1 MIAHTVPYRRPLATV
16 ACVPEPLERITLTG
30 HHVQLEPLALEHVDG
45 LVAASTIERDTY
57 DYTDVPADKAA
68 MTTYVERLLDDHAHG
83 RVLPFAQRRL
93 DTGALAGCTR
103 YMDIRWWRGRDDP
116 DEIEIGGT
124 WLASSAQRTP
134 INTEAKYLLL
144 SNAFERYGV
153 WRVAICTDEDNAR
166 SRVAIERIGATF
178 EGILRNHRLRY
189 NTPQPEPRN
198 TAVYSIV
205 RDEWPLIKQGLEQR
219 LAPLA

>member
-1 MIAHTVPYRRPLATV
+1 V
-16 ACVPEPLERITLTG
+16 ALVLDPITLSG
-30 HHVQLEPLALEHVDG
+30 RVVQLEPLSVDHVDG

-57 DYTDVPADKAA
+57 DYTDVPGTHDAMRQYIEKLLAGHAA
-68 MTTYVERLLDDHAHG
+68 G

-93 DTGALAGCTR
+93 DTGELAGCTR
-103 YMDIRWWRGRDDP
+103 FLEPRWRRGRHEP

-124 WLASSAQRTP
+124 WLAATAQRTA

-144 SNAFERYGV
+144 THAFEHWDV

-166 SRVAIERIGATF
+166 SRTAIERLGARF

-189 NTPQPEPRN
+189 NTSPVEPRQ
-198 TAVYSIV
+198 TAVYSV
-205 RDEWPLIKQGLEQR
+205 TDAEWPAIKQSLEGR
-219 LAPLA
+219 LAAR